1 MWPSLFGGGMS
12 LTQFIKGIGGVDT
25 NELMDRLSLYKN
37 LQSKGVRDEVL
48 ISFLEKELDS
58 RKECLEVHV
67 GN

>member
-1 MWPSLFGGGMS
+1 MS
-12 LTQFIKGIGGVDT
+12 LSQFIKGIGGVDT
-25 NELMDRLSLYKN
+25 DELIDRLSLYKN

-58 RKECLEVHV
+58 RKECLADHV

>member
-12 LTQFIKGIGGVDT
+12 LTQFIKQIGGVDT
-25 NELMDRLSLYKN
+25 NELVDRLSLYKN

-58 RKECLEVHV
+58 RKECLEDQL